1 MFEVIWALEEG
12 QDEYEKDSFIVD
24 DIDEEEQDGEE
35 EDRADSDKER
45 QKGRRK
51 GRNESEKNYVLDEDD
66 YELLQDNVGFRR
78 LKVESK
84 KFKRLKKARA
94 DADEGQSG
102 FSDEEEYDITGKG
115 GRSAEDKIKRS
126 LFYDDEGTP
135 LEDIAEED
143 QQLEEDG
150 DIGEEKNEMT
160 DFIIDEEEVDEH
172 GEPKRC
178 IYLLNH

>member
-1 MFEVIWALEEG
+1 MISMRRNRMGRKRIER
-12 QDEYEKDSFIVD
+12 IVTRRD
-24 DIDEEEQDGEE
+24 KKEEEKEE
-35 EDRADSDKER
+35 T
-45 QKGRRK
+45 
-51 GRNESEKNYVLDEDD
+51 KNYVLDEDD

-126 LFYDDEGTP
+126 LFYDDEG
-135 LEDIAEED
+135 
-143 QQLEEDG
+143 
-150 DIGEEKNEMT
+150 M
-160 DFIIDEEEVDEH
+160 
-172 GEPKRC
+172 
-178 IYLLNH
+178 

>member
-1 MFEVIWALEEG
+1 MI
-12 QDEYEKDSFIVD
+12 SM
-24 DIDEEEQDGEE
+24 
-35 EDRADSDKER
+35 
-45 QKGRRK
+45 RRNRM
-51 GRNESEKNYVLDEDD
+51 GRNRMGRKRIERIVTRRDKKEETKNYVLDEDD

-126 LFYDDEGTP
+126 LFYDDEG
-135 LEDIAEED
+135 
-143 QQLEEDG
+143 
-150 DIGEEKNEMT
+150 M
-160 DFIIDEEEVDEH
+160 
-172 GEPKRC
+172 
-178 IYLLNH
+178 